1 MGLSLKMRL
10 RSTVCTQIGFSDD
23 LLRAR
28 SALGWIV
35 CGNGVSWLL
44 CCAAARNFCSY
55 FLRVSSW
62 CWRFFIAFGRT
73 QGMPLRTEGERLAL
87 AASEAE
93 APALEDAI
101 GDEEAPGRGRLLEDG
116 GEKQLGNELGEE
128 ERLAAKGQGLV
139 ASAGEASEAD
149 A

>member
-1 MGLSLKMRL
+1 
-10 RSTVCTQIGFSDD
+10 
-23 LLRAR
+23 
-28 SALGWIV
+28 
-35 CGNGVSWLL
+35 
-44 CCAAARNFCSY
+44 
-55 FLRVSSW
+55 
-62 CWRFFIAFGRT
+62 
-73 QGMPLRTEGERLAL
+73 MPLRTEGERLAL

-139 ASAGEASEAD
+139 ASADEASEAD